1 MYLILFSTVDC
12 CDRIRYHNTIY
23 EGSSFTA
30 EDYKTLMDGLAAR
43 YISSSIVLHSFQK
56 LDDVAANSQSNGGDG
71 ALKPVNG

>member
-30 EDYKTLMDGLAAR
+30 EDYKALMDRLATR

-56 LDDVAANSQSNGGDG
+56 LDGPVANDRSNGIGG
-71 ALKPVNG
+71 AMETVNG